1 MEIALKGYA
10 DNSYVV
16 SVDRVDSNKGY
27 LKDNVVLCC
36 DSVNTMKMKLDTKEF
51 LNICKEIV
59 KCQSFIENDNS
70 HTKYDTTY

>member
-10 DNSYVV
+10 YNSYVV

-51 LNICKEIV
+51 LNICNKIINH
-59 KCQSFIENDNS
+59 QTLITSGSF
-70 HTKYDTTY
+70 HTIDDTKN